1 MTGLSGAALRTDRR
15 TRRLRAYWGLIK
27 CLQTGLLLLTGIAG
41 FLSARVPFTWQGLL
55 ALSGSLFMA
64 ISGSTILNMVAD
76 ADVDGR
82 MKRTAKRPL
91 PVGLVAKGE
100 ALLVGMALAAVGTG
114 WALALQPLTGL
125 VVLAGLFFDV
135 AVYTLWLKRRTPW
148 SIVWGGISGGMP
160 ILAGRVLGVGA
171 IESVGLL
178 LALAVLLWIPTHIMS
193 FSLRNA
199 EDYCLAGVPVLPNTC
214 GPEKTRAIISIS
226 TLSAIIVMLCAEW
239 QIGID
244 TVLWYAALVLG
255 LALLGMTGL
264 SVFRASDRLTHLLYK
279 FASFY
284 MLGSMLL
291 VIIGTI

>member
-1 MTGLSGAALRTDRR
+1 MTGLSGVALRTDRR

-76 ADVDGR
+76 ADIDGR

-100 ALLVGMALAAVGTG
+100 ALLLGIALAAVGTG
-114 WALALQPLTGL
+114 WALALQPLYGL

-135 AVYTLWLKRRTPW
+135 VVYTLWLKRRTSW

-171 IESVGLL
+171 IDSVGLL